1 MVSQAFP
8 FAVGADEAHPPMAEM
23 ARLAAQQVADERRF
37 KPIVASGWHRR
48 ELGETRSV
56 VSSHDARQ
64 GRTSITRPAPQGPAM
79 RDRCHAGPGAT
90 ARPGTLGPRRP
101 A

>member
-8 FAVGADEAHPPMAEM
+8 FAVGADEAHPPMAET
-23 ARLAAQQVADERRF
+23 ARLAAQQVADVRRF
-37 KPIVASGWHRR
+37 KPIVASGRHRR

-64 GRTSITRPAPQGPAM
+64 GRAGFTERHASSRRSSRRLRTYLEAGFSLTGTPQP
-79 RDRCHAGPGAT
+79 
-90 ARPGTLGPRRP
+90 
-101 A
+101 